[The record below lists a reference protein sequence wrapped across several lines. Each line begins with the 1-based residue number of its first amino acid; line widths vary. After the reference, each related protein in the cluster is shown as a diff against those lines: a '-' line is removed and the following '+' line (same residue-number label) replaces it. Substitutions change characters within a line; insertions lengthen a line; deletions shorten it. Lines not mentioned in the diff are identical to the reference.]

1 MKSMTAYGEADGVVD
16 GVAYQIQIK
25 SVNNRFLD
33 TYIRCPRSL
42 FFLENEIKN
51 KVRDKVS
58 RGKLDIYFNTEPTEN
73 AEYNISINR
82 GLVSVFLEECKSLSD
97 LNRLNFDADVIRILG
112 LPEMM
117 SIKPKKSSEEVLS
130 KGILEL
136 FSQALDSFNS
146 MREKEGLALKADIE
160 ARLNTIEELLN
171 EVEKHSAETETVY
184 RNRLLKKIS
193 ETLSLELDEN
203 RLMMELAI
211 YADKVAIDEE
221 TVRLHSHISQMRGFL
236 KSEHAVGKKMDF
248 LLQEF
253 NREAN
258 TIGSKCQNTDVSRY
272 VVDIKTEIEKIREQV
287 QNVE

>member
-1 MKSMTAYGEADGVVD
+1 MKSMTGYGEASGTIDGIN
-16 GVAYQIQIK
+16 YQIQIK

-42 FFLENEIKN
+42 FFLEQEIKN
-51 KVRDKVS
+51 KVREKVA
-58 RGKLDIYFNTEPTEN
+58 RGKVDIYFNTEPTEN
-73 AEYNISINR
+73 AEYEISINK
-82 GLVSVFLEECKSLSD
+82 GLFSHFLEESKSISD
-97 LNRLNFDADVIRILG
+97 LNGLDFDADAIRILK

-117 SIKPKKSSEEVLS
+117 SIRPKATSEDVLS

-136 FSQALDSFNS
+136 FSYALDCFNL
-146 MREKEGLALKADIE
+146 MREREGLALKNDIE
-160 ARLNTIEELLN
+160 ARLDSIEELLI
-171 EVEKHSAETETVY
+171 EVEKHSAETEAIY
-184 RNRLLKKIS
+184 RDKLFKKIT

-221 TVRLHSHISQMRGFL
+221 TVRLRSHINQMRGFL
-236 KSEHAVGKKMDF
+236 KSGEAVGRKMDF
-248 LLQEF
+248 LTQEF

-258 TIGSKCQNTDVSRY
+258 TIGSKCQNAGVSKL
-272 VVDIKTEIEKIREQV
+272 VVEIKTEIEKIREQV